1 MSEINAKNIKDA
13 GFEFEQLDP
22 NVFLIKDFISEE
34 ECQFFYN
41 LAESKTQEEWLGAYL
56 EGIKDRAEARYGT
69 RDLEETNLEVTHNW
83 NDKVIFIVDTVKQ
96 FNLDDRLQKLFNKDA
111 NYSFR
116 PFGIIQ
122 RQYAGAELGG
132 HYDQYVDDRM
142 KWAAVIYINENY
154 TDGELYFSEKQL
166 AFKPPRKSLIVF
178 PATEEYWHGV
188 KRVGEGPTRYAMP
201 SFVWSEPGIF

>member
-1 MSEINAKNIKDA
+1 MPEINDKNIKAA

-34 ECQFFYN
+34 ECNFFYN
-41 LAESKTQEEWLGAYL
+41 LAESKTQEDWLGAYL

-69 RDLEETNLEVTHNW
+69 RDLEETDLEVTHNW
-83 NDKVIFIVDTVKQ
+83 NDKVIFIVDTIKQ
-96 FNLDDRLQKLFNKDA
+96 YGLDERLESLFDKDA
-111 NYSFR
+111 NLSFR

-122 RQYAGAELGG
+122 RQYTGSELGG

-142 KWAAVIYINENY
+142 KWAAVIYINEDY
-154 TDGELYFSEKQL
+154 VDGEFYFSEKQI
-166 AFKPPRKSLIVF
+166 AIKPPRRSMLVF

-188 KRVGEGPTRYAMP
+188 KMVGEGPTRYAMP
-201 SFVWSEPGIF
+201 SFVWSEPDIF